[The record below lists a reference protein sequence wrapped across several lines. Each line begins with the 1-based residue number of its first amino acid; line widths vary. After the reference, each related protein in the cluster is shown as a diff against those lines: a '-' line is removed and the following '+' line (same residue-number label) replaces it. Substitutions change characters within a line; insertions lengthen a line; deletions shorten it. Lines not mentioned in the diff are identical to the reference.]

1 MSKIFMST
9 SYHVRGNKCHKSFV
23 KIDEMKKIAE
33 RLKYA
38 RDLRGLTQAQLA
50 AASGVS
56 TGTIGNIESGLRQ
69 AKGSIPQIAEALRV
83 NYKWLAEGEG
93 EITPPASEVADKRF
107 EALRRIYK
115 AVHPDHRNGAVSAAM
130 IAMSEFMPGN
140 SVPIPE
146 PVPHGVGETPS
157 EALPSSQASS
167 KTQ

>member
-1 MSKIFMST
+1 
-9 SYHVRGNKCHKSFV
+9 
-23 KIDEMKKIAE
+23 MKKISE

-69 AKGSIPQIAEALRV
+69 AKGSIPQIAEALRI
-83 NYKWLAEGEG
+83 NYKWLSEGEG

-140 SVPIPE
+140 SPPTPALE
-146 PVPHGVGETPS
+146 PPALGEMPS
-157 EALPSSQASS
+157 VAPPDAQAKS